1 MSDRRVK
8 RLLDS
13 VPVDRDAEERT
24 WAVVR
29 AAFAEHEPARRASR
43 LRWAVACAA
52 VAAIVAAAAF
62 SPPGQAVVDAVRRT
76 IGVEHAAPALFRLPA
91 PGRLLV
97 SGSGGTWVVASDGS
111 KRRLGGWQQA
121 SWSPHGLF
129 VVAATANQLA
139 AIEPGSGDVHWSL
152 ARPGIAFPRWG
163 GSRID
168 TRVAYLA
175 GGRMHVVAGNG
186 RGDAAIALAAHVAP
200 AWRPGDR
207 HVVAFVTAQGRVRVQ
222 GAWTSRV
229 YANPRALAW
238 SPDGTVLAL
247 ATATRV
253 VLFDA
258 ATGRAREIPVDRVS
272 ALAYAR
278 NGRLAV
284 LRDRAILEVGDEG
297 VSTLF
302 SWPGRLS
309 GLAWSPN
316 GRFLLTSLPGADQW
330 IFVSGRRVLAVSH
343 IAEQFGG
350 VPSLDGWMPGA

>member
-1 MSDRRVK
+1 MNDRRVK

-13 VPVDRDAEERT
+13 VPVDCDAEERT

-29 AAFAEHEPARRASR
+29 AAFAEHEPVRRAPR

-52 VAAIVAAAAF
+52 LAVVVAAAAF
-62 SPPGQAVVDAVRRT
+62 SPPGRAVVDAVRRT

-97 SGSGGTWVVASDGS
+97 SGSGGTWVVAADGS
-111 KRRLGGWQQA
+111 KRRLGGWQRA

-129 VVAATANQLA
+129 VIAATANQLA

-152 ARPGIAFPRWG
+152 ARPRIAYPRWG

-168 TRVAYLA
+168 TRVAFLS
-175 GGRMHVVAGNG
+175 GDRLHVVAGNG
-186 RGDAAIALAAHVAP
+186 QGDAAIALAAHVAP

-207 HVVAFVTAQGRVRVQ
+207 HVLAYVTAQGRVRVQ
-222 GAWTSRV
+222 GAWTSSV
-229 YANPRALAW
+229 YAHPRALAW

-247 ATATRV
+247 ATAKRV

-258 ATGRAREIPVDRVS
+258 ATGRAREIRVDRAR

-284 LRDRAILEVGDEG
+284 LRDRAILEIGGEG

-350 VPSLDGWMPGA
+350 VPSLDGWMPGP